1 MAGEPA
7 LPTMIRTLLF
17 LHLLAAVILSSC
29 DRPSVE
35 PFIGGPTSLGEVPA
49 VRLSYRY
56 EADVPPPEIAA
67 IQVEEVNAA
76 VAADFQENRPD
87 ELLDRTLTSP
97 DKRRV
102 LAIYH
107 QIDDLPAEFRLD
119 MYSPDGQL
127 IRKMT
132 ADNMAVHFPDTIV
145 WSPDSANLAFV
156 AMIRGAQGERPE
168 RPQDTASD
176 ADPKPTT
183 EPMTEPAEGGGDP
196 PVIEG
201 ATPDN
206 TQPAEP
212 ATATTPTPPI
222 GVLAFR
228 TEQIYLTDADGGTL
242 KLLTQNEGLIYF
254 YYKWAPDSSALLAL
268 AATARE
274 WQFLEDRAEK
284 AGEIF
289 VPRGRPRIV
298 EKNGR
303 ERRLDDGLTYVKPV
317 WSPDST
323 KIAAAFEHQIRI
335 YDADGS
341 PPTQAAV
348 PLRNQLLLSSQAFEK
363 QQEQALGELKADDTV
378 PPTVATLPDAQ
389 SLVSFNPI
397 VGLEWQTDDAIY
409 FQTAFVKRMVVE
421 ADSVISFARWH
432 RTLLSPQG

>member
-1 MAGEPA
+1 MF
-7 LPTMIRTLLF
+7 RSTLFF
-17 LHLLAAVILSSC
+17 LLSATAFTSAC
-29 DRPSVE
+29 DRPAAE
-35 PFIGGPTSLGEVPA
+35 PTLGGPTSLAEVAA

-67 IQVEEVNAA
+67 PQIEETNAA
-76 VAADFQENRPD
+76 IAADFRENRAD

-97 DKRRV
+97 DNRRV

-107 QIDDLPAEFRLD
+107 HIDDLSAEFRLD
-119 MYSPDGQL
+119 MYSPDGKL
-127 IRKMT
+127 IRKIT

-145 WSPDSANLAFV
+145 WAPDSANLAFV

-168 RPQDTASD
+168 RLQDTD
-176 ADPKPTT
+176 ANEPKPTPT
-183 EPMTEPAEGGGDP
+183 VSPQEEDKDDGRPVVEGETPANVEPVEPPEAGS
-196 PVIEG
+196 
-201 ATPDN
+201 
-206 TQPAEP
+206 
-212 ATATTPTPPI
+212 TPPPPT

-228 TEQIYLTDADGGTL
+228 TEQLYLTDADGGTL
-242 KLLTQNEGLIYF
+242 RPLTQNEGLIYF

-274 WQFLEDRAEK
+274 WQFLEDQAEN

-289 VPRGRPRIV
+289 IPRGRPRIV

-303 ERRLDDGLTYVKPV
+303 ERRLDDGLTSVRPV

-323 KIAAAFEHQIRI
+323 KIAASFDHQIRI

-348 PLRNQLLLSSQAFEK
+348 PLRNQMLLSSQAYER
-363 QQEQALGELKADDTV
+363 QQADTLGN
-378 PPTVATLPDAQ
+378 VAPDNTEPGSASTLPDPR

-397 VGLEWQTDDAIY
+397 VALEWATNDAIY
-409 FQTAFVKRMVVE
+409 FQTAFVKRMVQE

-432 RTLLSPQG
+432 RILLSPQG